1 MCGGVWL
8 CGCVCVAVGLR
19 VCGCVAV
26 WLCVAAGVCGCVA
39 VWLWLWQANLL
50 RTQLHLEDTFYNLA
64 TSVGKPAVLLCDRG
78 SMDIKACAL
87 RAMRGIGG

>member
-1 MCGGVWL
+1 MRLPACVWL
-8 CGCVCVAVGLR
+8 CVAVWL
-19 VCGCVAV
+19 CGCVAV
-26 WLCVAAGVCGCVA
+26 WLCG
-39 VWLWLWQANLL
+39 LWLWQANLL